1 MSDATPDFTS
11 SRSATATLAGVGTR
25 GVGANQVV
33 LEIINLTKQF
43 KEFTAV
49 SNLSLQLRAGEV
61 LGFLGPNGAGKSTT
75 VGMILGLIR
84 PTNGTILING
94 SELRRNPALVS
105 ENIGAIIENPAFYP
119 HMTGR
124 DNLRAL
130 ALTAGPVDE
139 ARIES
144 LLKLVNM
151 ADRADNKYKT
161 FSLGMK
167 QRLGIAA
174 TLLSDPAIV
183 ILDEPTN
190 GLDPAGQREI
200 REIIPR
206 LGNEGHAVLLASH
219 MLHEVEQVS
228 NRIAIIR
235 KGALIR
241 EGNVEELLQNTGFI
255 EIVVQPGEI
264 EPAVQ
269 VLSQKPWIERVSVED
284 GVLRVV
290 AMDDAGAAINRALVE
305 QGIYLSS
312 LTARRESLEDL
323 FIDLTEGDGNAQ
335 AMEAAAVSS
344 GGRS

>member
-11 SRSATATLAGVGTR
+11 SRSATATLAGVGAR

-43 KEFTAV
+43 KGFTAV
-49 SNLSLQLRAGEV
+49 SDLSLQLRAGEV

-75 VGMILGLIR
+75 VGMILGLIS
-84 PTNGTILING
+84 PTRGTILING
-94 SELRRNPALVS
+94 SELRRNTALVS

-119 HMTGR
+119 HMTGW

-144 LLKLVNM
+144 LLRLVNM
-151 ADRADNKYKT
+151 ADRADKKYKT

-206 LGNEGHAVLLASH
+206 LGDEGHAVLLASH

-228 NRIAIIR
+228 DRIAIIR

-264 EPAVQ
+264 EPAMQ

-284 GVLRVV
+284 DVLRVV

-305 QGIYLSS
+305 RGIFLSS

-323 FIDLTEGDGNAQ
+323 FLDLTEGDGNAP
-335 AMEAAAVSS
+335 AAETTAV
-344 GGRS
+344 

>member
-1 MSDATPDFTS
+1 MNETVAEVQG
-11 SRSATATLAGVGTR
+11 SRSAKSTLAGVGAR
-25 GVGANQVV
+25 GIGAHQVV
-33 LEIINLTKQF
+33 LEIMHLTKQF
-43 KEFTAV
+43 KAFTAV
-49 SNLSLQLRAGEV
+49 DDLSLQLRAGEV

-84 PTNGTILING
+84 PTRGTVVIAG
-94 SELRRNPALVS
+94 EELTRNSAVVS

-130 ALTAGPVDE
+130 SLTAGKIDE
-139 ARIES
+139 ERIET

-151 ADRADNKYKT
+151 ADRADKKYKT

-206 LGNEGHAVLLASH
+206 LGEEGHAVLLASH

-228 NRIAIIR
+228 DRIAIVR
-235 KGALIR
+235 KGKLIR
-241 EGNVEELLQNTGFI
+241 EGNVEELLQDTGYI
-255 EIVVQPGEI
+255 EIVVQPAEI
-264 EPAVQ
+264 EIATQ
-269 VLSQKPWIERVSVED
+269 ALEQMPWVEKVTVED
-284 GVLRVV
+284 GMLRVV
-290 AMDDAGAAINRALVE
+290 AMDDTGSAINRALVE
-305 QGIYLSS
+305 RGIFLST
-312 LTARRESLEDL
+312 LTPKRESLEDL
-323 FIDLTEGDGNAQ
+323 FLDLTEDDATPM
-335 AMEAAAVSS
+335 ASETAA
-344 GGRS
+344 

>member
-1 MSDATPDFTS
+1 MSDATPDFSS

-43 KEFTAV
+43 KGFTAV
-49 SNLSLQLRAGEV
+49 ANLSLQLRAGEV

-75 VGMILGLIR
+75 VGMILGLIG
-84 PTNGTILING
+84 PTRGTVLING

-130 ALTAGPVDE
+130 ALTAGPIDE

-206 LGNEGHAVLLASH
+206 LGDEGHAVLLASH

-228 NRIAIIR
+228 DRIAIIR

-241 EGNVEELLQNTGFI
+241 EGNVEELLQDTGYI

-269 VLSQKPWIERVSVED
+269 VLSQKPWIERVTVEV

-290 AMDDAGAAINRALVE
+290 AMDDAGAAINRSLVE
-305 QGIYLSS
+305 HGIYLSS

-323 FIDLTEGDGNAQ
+323 FIELTEGDSNAP
-335 AMEAAAVSS
+335 AAEAAAD
-344 GGRS
+344 